1 MDIWQILMT
10 PFSWLLKLFCQVFDS
25 YGIALFLF
33 TIVIKIVLFP
43 LNLKGK
49 KGMIKMNVLNAQVQE
64 IQKRCGNDKERYNQ
78 EVQKFYAE
86 NNASP
91 MGGCGWSF
99 IPLIILYPLYAII
112 RRPLKYMM
120 WLTEDAVKAV
130 ASAVG
135 WSGEFTVGGSNE
147 LLLAPMLNAGNLEA
161 AKTAAAATGV
171 SAASMFIINFDFFGI
186 DLSKVPQLMF
196 WKDGLNW
203 GSIGLFL
210 LPVISAAL
218 SVVSMLVSQKTNQMN
233 KDQAPPKMNLSLI
246 LMGPIMS
253 LWIGFAL
260 PAGMCIYWIAN
271 SILGMVQEV
280 ICGRMLRKD
289 YEAAQKEMEEQAAKA
304 KEAEKERRRIAAEK
318 KAAAIAAGKDP
329 KKAHQKKSKEPGV
342 DLSAS
347 REGLRAYARGR
358 AYDPSRYPVTSYWD
372 PNGPAKPAEEEPAEL
387 TEEEKAIVAQSN
399 PELAAQAEAAEKAE
413 TEQKFVALGEK
424 IDIEAAPSDN
434 QLPAKESEDNGDYE
448 EAYAEDDEEK

>member
-33 TIVIKIVLFP
+33 TIVIKVVLFP

-49 KGMIKMNVLNAQVQE
+49 KSMIKMNVLNAQVQE

-86 NNASP
+86 NNANP

-130 ASAVG
+130 ANALG
-135 WSGEFTVGGSNE
+135 WAAKQGSEFTVAGSNE
-147 LLLAPMLNAGNLEA
+147 LILASMMNSSNLEA
-161 AKTAAAATGV
+161 AKTAAAATGI
-171 SAASMFIINFDFFGI
+171 ATTSMFVINFDFFGI
-186 DLSKVPQLMF
+186 DLSKVPKLMF
-196 WKDGLNW
+196 WENGLDW

-218 SVVSMLVSQKTNQMN
+218 SVVTMLVTQKTNQMN
-233 KDQAPPKMNLSLI
+233 KDQAPPKMNISLI

-271 SILGMVQEV
+271 SLLGMVQEV
-280 ICGRMLRKD
+280 ICGALLRKD

-329 KKAHQKKSKEPGV
+329 KKNKQKKAKEPGV

-358 AYDPSRYPVTSYWD
+358 AYDPNRYPVTPYID
-372 PNGPAKPAEEEPAEL
+372 PNGPAKPEPEEPAAL

-399 PELAAQAEAAEKAE
+399 PELAARAQAAEEKAGKME
-413 TEQKFVALGEK
+413 SAAGEATSGG
-424 IDIEAAPSDN
+424 D
-434 QLPAKESEDNGDYE
+434 GDYE
-448 EAYAEDDEEK
+448 EAYAGDDEEN

>member
-33 TIVIKIVLFP
+33 TIVIKVVLFP

-49 KGMIKMNVLNAQVQE
+49 KSMIKMNVLNAQVQE

-86 NNASP
+86 NNANP

-130 ASAVG
+130 ANALG
-135 WSGEFTVGGSNE
+135 WAAKQGSEFTVAGSNE
-147 LLLAPMLNAGNLEA
+147 LILASMMNSSNLEA
-161 AKTAAAATGV
+161 AKTAAAATGI
-171 SAASMFIINFDFFGI
+171 ATTSMFVINFDFFGI
-186 DLSKVPQLMF
+186 DLSKVPKLMF
-196 WKDGLNW
+196 WENGLDW

-218 SVVSMLVSQKTNQMN
+218 SVVTMLVTQKTNQMN
-233 KDQAPPKMNLSLI
+233 KDQAPPKMNISLI

-271 SILGMVQEV
+271 SLLGMVQEV
-280 ICGRMLRKD
+280 ICGALLRKD

-329 KKAHQKKSKEPGV
+329 KKNKQKKAKEPGV

-358 AYDPSRYPVTSYWD
+358 AYDPNRYPVTPYRD
-372 PNGPAKPAEEEPAEL
+372 PNGPAKPVEEEPAEL

-399 PELAAQAEAAEKAE
+399 PELAAQAEAAGQKAKAE
-413 TEQKFVALGEK
+413 AERAVVEESGE
-424 IDIEAAPSDN
+424 E
-434 QLPAKESEDNGDYE
+434 DYE

>member
-10 PFSWLLKLFCQVFDS
+10 PFSWMLKLFCEVFNS

-33 TIVIKIVLFP
+33 TIVIKVILFP

-49 KGMIKMNVLNAQVQE
+49 KGMIKMNVVNGQLQE
-64 IQKRCGNDKERYNQ
+64 IQKRCGSDKERYNQ

-86 NNASP
+86 NNVNP
-91 MGGCGWSF
+91 MGGCGWSM

-130 ASAVG
+130 AGAVG
-135 WSGEFTVGGSNE
+135 WADFTIGGSNE
-147 LLLAPMLNAGNLEA
+147 LILASMMTSSNLEA
-161 AKTAAAATGV
+161 AKTAAASTGIAATT
-171 SAASMFIINFDFFGI
+171 SMFVINFDFFGI
-186 DLSKVPQLMF
+186 NLSEVPQLMF
-196 WKDGLNW
+196 WKEGVSW
-203 GSIGLFL
+203 GTFGLFL
-210 LPVISAAL
+210 LPVISALL
-218 SVVSMLVSQKTNQMN
+218 SVVTMLVTQKTNQMN

-253 LWIGFAL
+253 LWIGFAM

-271 SILGMVQEV
+271 SLLGMVQEV
-280 ICGRMLRKD
+280 ICGRLLRKD
-289 YEAAQKEMEEQAAKA
+289 YEEAQKEMAEQAAKA

-329 KKAHQKKSKEPGV
+329 KKAHQKKKQEPGV

-358 AYDPSRYPVTSYWD
+358 AYDPNRYPITPYWD

-387 TEEEKAIVAQSN
+387 TEEERQIVAQSN
-399 PELAAQAEAAEKAE
+399 PEQAAQAEAVKRDKAEAEKSAAE
-413 TEQKFVALGEK
+413 SLTE
-424 IDIEAAPSDN
+424 D
-434 QLPAKESEDNGDYE
+434 GDYE
-448 EAYAEDDEEK
+448 EAYAEDEDSGEK

>member
-10 PFSWLLKLFCQVFDS
+10 PFSWLLKLFCDVFNS

-33 TIVIKIVLFP
+33 TIVIKVILFP

-49 KGMIKMNVLNAQVQE
+49 KSMIKMNVINGQIQE

-86 NNASP
+86 NNVNP
-91 MGGCGWSF
+91 MGGCGWSM

-135 WSGEFTVGGSNE
+135 WADFQIGGSNE
-147 LLLAPMLNAGNLEA
+147 LILASMLNADNLNA
-161 AKTAAAATGV
+161 AKAAAGA
-171 SAASMFIINFDFFGI
+171 SAASVFIINFDFFGI

-196 WKDGLNW
+196 WKDGISW
-203 GSIGLFL
+203 GSVGLFL
-210 LPVISAAL
+210 LPVISALL
-218 SVVSMLVSQKTNQMN
+218 SVVSMFVSQKTNQMN

-271 SILGMVQEV
+271 SLLGMVQEI
-280 ICGRMLRKD
+280 ICGRLLRKD
-289 YEAAQKEMEEQAAKA
+289 YEAAQKEMAEQAAKA
-304 KEAEKERRRIAAEK
+304 KEAEKERRRAAAEK

-329 KKAHQKKSKEPGV
+329 KKAHQKKKDKEPGV

-358 AYDPSRYPVTSYWD
+358 AYDPDRYPITPYWD
-372 PNGPAKPAEEEPAEL
+372 PNGSAKPVEEEPVEL
-387 TEEEKAIVAQSN
+387 TEEEKAIVAQSD
-399 PELAAQAEAAEKAE
+399 PELAAKVQALEEQVQALEDAKTAEEAPAE
-413 TEQKFVALGEK
+413 
-424 IDIEAAPSDN
+424 DS
-434 QLPAKESEDNGDYE
+434 GDYE

>member
-91 MGGCGWSF
+91 MSGCGWQL
-99 IPLIILYPLYAII
+99 IPIAVLYPLYAII

-135 WSGEFTVGGSNE
+135 WTDFTIGGSNE
-147 LLLAPMLNAGNLEA
+147 LILASMLNTGNLNA
-161 AKTAAAATGV
+161 AKAAVGA
-171 SAASMFIINFDFFGI
+171 SAASVFIINFDFFGI
-186 DLSKVPQLMF
+186 DLSQVPKLMF
-196 WKDGLNW
+196 WENGLNW

-210 LPVISAAL
+210 LPVISAVL
-218 SVVSMLVSQKTNQMN
+218 SVVSSLVLQKTNQMN
-233 KDQAPPKMNLSLI
+233 KDQPAPKMNWSI
-246 LMGPIMS
+246 MLMAPLMS

-271 SILGMVQEV
+271 SLLGMVQEL

-289 YEAAQKEMEEQAAKA
+289 YEAAQKEMEEQAVKA

-329 KKAHQKKSKEPGV
+329 KKVHQKKNKEPGV

-372 PNGPAKPAEEEPAEL
+372 PNGPAKPAEEEPTEL